1 MCELITD
8 CICMLLIV
16 LSVLGNTVVILFL
29 IGAVKG
35 LADLIDHKHDDEE

>member
-1 MCELITD
+1 MHELIMD
-8 CICMLLIV
+8 CICMFLIV
-16 LSVLGNTVVILFL
+16 LSVLGNTVAILFL

>member
-1 MCELITD
+1 MHEIMMD

-16 LSVLGNTVVILFL
+16 LSVLGNTVAIFFL

-35 LADLIDHKHDDEE
+35 LADLIEHKHDEE

>member
-1 MCELITD
+1 MREMITD

-16 LSVLGNTVVILFL
+16 LSVLGNTVAILFL

-35 LADLIDHKHDDEE
+35 LADIIDQKNDEK